1 MGRLTAIVVAVLV
14 LGCSGCSDRSTTPPP
29 QPGAST
35 TAPPPPS
42 RGIVAAPSSPTDKVR
57 RAPDAI
63 AGPVRLTQ
71 IQVRTKADG
80 TLVLQA
86 NVTNTSAGFLNAAGL
101 SWRLLDAKGATLAT
115 GTTNLTL
122 APGETST
129 LNTEAKAGPSWTR
142 ITFQL
147 R

>member
-1 MGRLTAIVVAVLV
+1 MTSER
-14 LGCSGCSDRSTTPPP
+14 
-29 QPGAST
+29 PGTSAPVGHT

-42 RGIVAAPSSPTDKVR
+42 PSRGVVAVPSSPTDKVR

-71 IQVRTKADG
+71 IQLRAKAGG

-86 NVTNTSAGFLNAAGL
+86 NVTNTSTGFLNSTGL
-101 SWRLLDAKGATLAT
+101 NWRLLDAEGVVLAT

-147 R
+147 T